1 MTLRIGLAIASIA
14 QGLRAVLGAPDY
26 LRYVQHLRD
35 NHPEAEVLTR
45 KDFSGIGWK
54 TVTASPARDAAN
66 GD

>member
-45 KDFSGIGWK
+45 KDFFRDRMENRYSKPG
-54 TVTASPARDAAN
+54 ARCC
-66 GD
+66 